1 MYVFSTKKY
10 LITEILVASLIRF
23 LLVEIPGKQKYTY
36 LVIVN
41 FIFKRVNV
49 DDIYIYI
56 YIYIK
61 SFDLMS
67 IVSLKKHLIFSYTK
81 SSDKYLASLTALILL
96 FS

>member
-56 YIYIK
+56 YIK